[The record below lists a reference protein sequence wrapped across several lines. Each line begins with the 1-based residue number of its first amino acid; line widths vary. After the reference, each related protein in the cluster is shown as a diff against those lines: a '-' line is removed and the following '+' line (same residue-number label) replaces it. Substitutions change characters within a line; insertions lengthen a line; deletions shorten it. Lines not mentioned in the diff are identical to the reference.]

1 MIIDILCGI
10 SKSLLASF
18 GTVIIEKLCSESQN
32 GISEDL
38 IKVLKFSG
46 EEYIYTYIHTY
57 IHTYTLFL
65 LPKWAFQLNRIKNT
79 NLYKLIKNV
88 STIIL

>member
-10 SKSLLASF
+10 SKSMLASF
-18 GTVIIEKLCSESQN
+18 GTVIIENLCSESQN

-38 IKVLKFSG
+38 RYYNFPGKN
-46 EEYIYTYIHTY
+46 TYIHTY